1 MAGDDGGVDGVAAE
15 EYNHA
20 MNTPTIAVGTKYQT
34 AADKTWEVRA
44 IVDTDYAVV
53 RRPNRNW
60 ADEWFYDVEMIA
72 VLEELLR
79 SGTYKLVDVA
89 YATKRPGG

>member
-1 MAGDDGGVDGVAAE
+1 
-15 EYNHA
+15 
-20 MNTPTIAVGTKYQT
+20 MNTSTIAVGTKYQ
-34 AADKTWEVRA
+34 AGADKIWEVRA

-53 RRPNRNW
+53 RRPNRKW
-60 ADEWFYDVEMIA
+60 ADEWVYEVEMTA
-72 VLEELLR
+72 ALEELLR

>member
-1 MAGDDGGVDGVAAE
+1 MAGVAAE

-20 MNTPTIAVGTKYQT
+20 MNTSTIAVGTKYQT

-60 ADEWFYDVEMIA
+60 ADEWVYDVKMIA

-89 YATKRPGG
+89 